1 MPVPEEALSAN
12 NVTLTAPDGAAVNA
26 YVARPAGEGPF
37 PGVLVI
43 HHLPGW
49 DPSTKEITRRF
60 AAEGYNAICPNLY
73 ARQGLDV
80 DPDDAAAATRAEGGV
95 PDAQFVG
102 DAGVAIDALRA
113 LPTSNGKV
121 GVIGYCSGGR
131 HAFLTAISLP
141 VDAAVDCYGAFVT
154 GVIPDGF
161 PLKVVTLVDRTAELR
176 CPLLGLF
183 GQDDQFPSPEQVAE
197 LEEALKANDKT
208 YEFHSYEGAGH
219 AFFSV
224 NRTAFRPE
232 AALDGWAAH
241 LHLLRDL
248 PERRGLTMCSYLTV
262 ATDVAGS
269 AKGAAGWFSVTSA
282 SVYFDHPFHAPY
294 EHTLNIDFIDAE
306 RGPDARVA
314 VELSAESAR
323 ALMRSIQ
330 SALDAA
336 GAAAR

>member
-12 NVTLTAPDGAAVNA
+12 NVNLTAPDGATVNA
-26 YVARPAGEGPF
+26 YLARPAGDGPF

-73 ARQGLDV
+73 ARQGLEV

-95 PDAQFVG
+95 PDDQFVG
-102 DAGVAIDALRA
+102 DAGAAIEALRA

-154 GVIPDGF
+154 GTVPDGF
-161 PLKVVTLVDRTAELR
+161 PLKVVPLVDRTADLR

-183 GQDDQFPSPEQVAE
+183 GSDDQFPSPEQVVE
-197 LEEALKANDKT
+197 LEEALKANEKT
-208 YEFHSYEGAGH
+208 YEFHNYEGAGH

-232 AALDGWAAH
+232 AALDGW
-241 LHLLRDL
+241 
-248 PERRGLTMCSYLTV
+248 ERIFSWFGTYLT
-262 ATDVAGS
+262 DQG
-269 AKGAAGWFSVTSA
+269 
-282 SVYFDHPFHAPY
+282 
-294 EHTLNIDFIDAE
+294 
-306 RGPDARVA
+306 
-314 VELSAESAR
+314 
-323 ALMRSIQ
+323 
-330 SALDAA
+330 
-336 GAAAR
+336 